1 MMTYELWEMYMRQ
14 TFIILLKAGPQNN
27 ARLKPVRSAKKVVA
41 DPCATVNKTNE
52 RSVINCT
59 TTLQF

>member
-27 ARLKPVRSAKKVVA
+27 VTAETGPQCEKGCCRPLRY
-41 DPCATVNKTNE
+41 
-52 RSVINCT
+52 R
-59 TTLQF
+59 